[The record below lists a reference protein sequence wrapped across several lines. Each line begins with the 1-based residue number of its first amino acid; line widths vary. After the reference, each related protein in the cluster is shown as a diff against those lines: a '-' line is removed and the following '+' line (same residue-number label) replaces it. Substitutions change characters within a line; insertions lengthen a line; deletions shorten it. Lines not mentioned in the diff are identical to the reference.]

1 MPNAVYQQ
9 VFAYVDN
16 ACQGYIGSTV
26 ANVSN
31 TIAPAVFG
39 LLGVYV
45 ALWGLASMRG
55 LIQEHV
61 MEFITRAIKIA
72 AILGIALGLASYN
85 VYVTDT
91 FFTSPTQFANSM
103 TNATSN
109 ASAITSLDTILNDG
123 FSTGKAFWDKGGV
136 LDGDFGMYLIAIII
150 WGVAIVVTAYG
161 CFLIVLAKIA
171 LSLLISLGPLF
182 ILSLLFQATG
192 NFFNSWIQQLSNYA
206 LLIILVIA
214 ANVFVIDLFA
224 RAATPGMTAIT
235 SSAQIDKIF
244 PFMVTGGISLLVL
257 AQLPQIAA
265 GLAGGISLNSYGL
278 GRLALGVFARPFMKL
293 AGASLRKTQNLTGA
307 AGKFAARKG
316 WQYTGGK
323 AWNAY
328 KNRNRNTISA
338 ASTSSSGTSRARRP
352 TSATQGSI
360 NRKQTQK
367 IAATP
372 YRLK

>member
-1 MPNAVYQQ
+1 MPTATFQQ
-9 VFAYVDN
+9 IFTYVDN
-16 ACQGYIGSTV
+16 ACSGYIGSTV
-26 ANVSN
+26 AAVSN
-31 TIAPAVFG
+31 AIAPAAFM
-39 LLGVYV
+39 LLGVYI

-61 MEFITRAIKIA
+61 MEFITRTIKIG
-72 AILGIALGLASYN
+72 AILGIAIGLGSYN
-85 VYVTDT
+85 VYITDT

-109 ASAITSLDTILNDG
+109 ASAITALDTILDNG
-123 FSTGKAFWDKGGV
+123 FKIGKAFWDKGGI
-136 LDGDFGMYLIAIII
+136 LKGDFGMYIIATLIWLVTIL
-150 WGVAIVVTAYG
+150 VTAYG

-171 LSLLISLGPLF
+171 LSILIGLGPLF

-214 ANVFVIDLFA
+214 ANVFVIDLFQQA
-224 RAATPGMTAIT
+224 STPGMTGIA

-244 PFMVTGGISLLVL
+244 PFLITGGIALLVL

-265 GLAGGISLNSYGL
+265 GLAGGISLSSYGM
-278 GRLALGVFARPFMKL
+278 GRMALGVFAKPAKQL
-293 AGASLRKTQNLTGA
+293 AGASLRKSAQLGGA
-307 AGKFAARKG
+307 AGKYAARKG

-328 KNRNRNTISA
+328 KNRSKNTVSPGA
-338 ASTSSSGTSRARRP
+338 GSGGTATRARRP
-352 TSATQGSI
+352 TSATQANMSR
-360 NRKQTQK
+360 NSPKK

-372 YRLK
+372 YRLI